1 MGNGSICIL
10 RTSWEWIEGRE
21 IDRGYLQFWHIPM
34 RLNNKTFLQP
44 FEIHPGP
51 QKMNTYPLIFFF
63 YLPFV
68 IFVPDSMQK
77 TEPKR
82 ARVEEMESIAI
93 LIRDDSDINTMK
105 DEFGDVLP
113 DINPI
118 ISRDPRDMMVLLQNM
133 PVRSCFIIV
142 EATKIKEESL
152 TKSSS
157 TVYQDLLKTAN
168 RIVGKNISSLS
179 SLHTSL
185 LYQEIRSSLPLYEF
199 VTKMVFN
206 HVILIMHLE
215 ILLVISRH
223 KP

>member
-1 MGNGSICIL
+1 
-10 RTSWEWIEGRE
+10 
-21 IDRGYLQFWHIPM
+21 
-34 RLNNKTFLQP
+34 
-44 FEIHPGP
+44 
-51 QKMNTYPLIFFF
+51 
-63 YLPFV
+63 
-68 IFVPDSMQK
+68 
-77 TEPKR
+77 
-82 ARVEEMESIAI
+82 MESIAI
-93 LIRDDSDINTMK
+93 LIRDESDINTMK

-113 DINPI
+113 GINPI
-118 ISRDPRDMMVLLQNM
+118 ISRDPRDMMVLLQNT
-133 PVRSCFIIV
+133 PVRSYFIIV

-168 RIVGKNISSLS
+168 RIVGKNISSLF

-223 KP
+223 KPWN